1 MKLWKNVAFIL
12 LYAVLLLGTGFL
24 GGALFV
30 KNRITSKQQVIPD
43 QMLAVE
49 EAEALSPENN
59 HVKQNVILTKE
70 QENALVDPV
79 NAGQVLVSSSDTA
92 VGISQSALSEE
103 VMTHAVTL
111 NADTAYV
118 LEETDLRDQSV
129 VETRWSLPVKY
140 IGMDRQGFL
149 EAMEVYEAAPPL
161 QELERGFVGLEVLS
175 FSEEEV
181 VVQMNYDYVEPSQSF
196 YLMVRNNFIV
206 VCLEDQ
212 KTIYMETGI
221 LLKDLPEQLQQDIIQ
236 IMLIP
241 DEESLYDFL
250 ENYSS

>member
-1 MKLWKNVAFIL
+1 M
-12 LYAVLLLGTGFL
+12 
-24 GGALFV
+24 
-30 KNRITSKQQVIPD
+30 
-43 QMLAVE
+43 
-49 EAEALSPENN
+49 
-59 HVKQNVILTKE
+59 
-70 QENALVDPV
+70 
-79 NAGQVLVSSSDTA
+79 
-92 VGISQSALSEE
+92 
-103 VMTHAVTL
+103 
-111 NADTAYV
+111 
-118 LEETDLRDQSV
+118 
-129 VETRWSLPVKY
+129 KY